1 MKQTD
6 QEIERIF
13 GKKPRPIDK
22 TSMLNRLDSEFREAM
37 IRFIRGFGLKETNGE
52 YHRFFEHWDFSGYSD
67 DQISKLY
74 LDIRNEVVDAIM
86 DWKIEKK
93 PSAYYSALIHA
104 NETVKDN
111 SISIL
116 IESK

>member
-6 QEIERIF
+6 KDMEKIF
-13 GKKPRPIDK
+13 GKKPTPIDK
-22 TSMLNRLDSEFREAM
+22 RFMLNGLDSEFREEM
-37 IRFIRGFGLKETNGE
+37 IGFIRGFGLKESNGE
-52 YHRFFEHWDFSGYSD
+52 YHRFYEHVDLNGHSD
-67 DQISKLY
+67 EHISRLY
-74 LDIRNEVVDAIM
+74 LDIRNGVVDAIM

-93 PSAYYSALIHA
+93 PSAYYSALLHA

-116 IESK
+116 LESR